1 MTRQEQNTRQIYE
14 VIQVPETTGVRFFT
28 ETDAGSYV
36 PSHWHDAIEIIYM
49 VKGEL
54 DVTVESSHS
63 HLNEGQCIL
72 INSGVIH
79 STKCSSPNVGIVL
92 QIPFSFIQLYLP
104 DIGQLQFVLDESSDS
119 PIRRTK
125 LDVLKETLRQMQI
138 ANDIRPKGYILRFN
152 SLLFELLFQLY
163 HNFSVK
169 VFHARLNHK
178 AKDLNRLNLVLQ
190 YTNTHYNQPIALEE
204 IAQVAFL
211 ESGYF
216 CRFFKKHMGLTFLE
230 YQNEVRLS
238 HIYQDLLSTND
249 TLQQILE
256 RHGFTNYKLF
266 RRVFAEH
273 FHATPL
279 QVRRNWRE
287 EG

>member
-1 MTRQEQNTRQIYE
+1 M
-14 VIQVPETTGVRFFT
+14 
-28 ETDAGSYV
+28 
-36 PSHWHDAIEIIYM
+36 
-49 VKGEL
+49 
-54 DVTVESSHS
+54 
-63 HLNEGQCIL
+63 
-72 INSGVIH
+72 
-79 STKCSSPNVGIVL
+79 L

-104 DIGQLQFVLDESSDS
+104 DVGQLQFVLDESSDS